1 MPIDP
6 ILRWE
11 NEGGA
16 VLRSPAGSDWQRSE
30 RETHQLG
37 QAGARVVV
45 PPPLDRRDDE
55 LDRSRDDET

>member
-16 VLRSPAGSDWQRSE
+16 VLRSRARADRQRSE
-30 RETHQLG
+30 RETQQPG
-37 QAGARVVV
+37 RAGGDVVV
-45 PPPLDRRDDE
+45 PPPPDRRDDE
-55 LDRSRDDET
+55 PEGSLHDEM